1 MATPRGKIGR
11 LPEALRA
18 QINGMIRD
26 HKTADEIIALL
37 EAQGVSGVT
46 PQNVSAWKKW
56 GFERWNRRMERLD
69 EMASRREF
77 ARQLVSEAKD
87 EGGDGLTVASD
98 AASAI
103 VVEQIA
109 EALEAFDPLQLNAML
124 AEKPEKFMDLAHALA
139 ATRKGDQASV
149 LLRQKVEEYERQK
162 KQLCAVIEEK
172 GVATKED
179 FDAIYREA
187 YGVKPGA

>member
-18 QINGMIRD
+18 QINGMLRD
-26 HKTADEIIALL
+26 NKPADEIIALL
-37 EAQGVSGVT
+37 EAQGVVGVT

-56 GFERWNRRMERLD
+56 GFEKWNRRMERLD
-69 EMASRREF
+69 EMAARREF
-77 ARQLVSEAKD
+77 SRHLVTEARD

-109 EALEAFDPLQLNAML
+109 EALEEFDPLLLKGML

-139 ATRKGDQASV
+139 ATRKGDQSAV
-149 LLRQKVEEYERQK
+149 LLRQKCEDYERQRQ
-162 KQLCAVIEEK
+162 QLAEVIEEK